1 MRICFPLEFTN
12 MQSSVL
18 VIGSSPRIHSSC
30 IISHAHRHRTTTI
43 TTTHHQVP
51 LSRANLQDVSHL
63 VETLKAIEYCF
74 ARKDQAVA
82 EAHVLIVRG
91 YCETIYGITYQVRV
105 CSVCGGL
112 RCVAFDLVWHA
123 VVTDGA

>member
-1 MRICFPLEFTN
+1 M
-12 MQSSVL
+12 
-18 VIGSSPRIHSSC
+18 
-30 IISHAHRHRTTTI
+30 
-43 TTTHHQVP
+43 P

-105 CSVCGGL
+105 LKFVLHCIHCMHLCILCAVRWALQLCEVVC
-112 RCVAFDLVWHA
+112 ASYFK
-123 VVTDGA
+123 TE